1 MSIFNLVDEPRKLK
15 GGSQGCSDL
24 KYSEFLPTRDVTFNE
39 FPKRFVIPFEM
50 SSENWWIPSRSY
62 MRIRCE
68 LSKGDGSSLTTS
80 NQVAPNIN
88 TAANLFQSLE
98 LQLNGVTV
106 SRITE
111 HVAEVDTV
119 EQRLSKSQAWMDS
132 VGASVNWLT
141 EDVETRINDVSSDGS
156 SNIVEIVA
164 LPSDLNLPA
173 DAKIDVQAN
182 LSVFKLNSASGA
194 LPTIVDLASKG
205 FVKNGRIRM
214 DGAFY
219 TIVSVTEVTAL
230 TELDVTVD
238 KSMTFADLDPVSA
251 SDFAVVTETYTNRK
265 PRKVTG
271 FELIWRPLCLSLFKY
286 SGALPLGKWQ
296 LICTPHNSSGNN
308 YQIRAIETAPKAP
321 TPTWGV
327 GPTDIRFYVT
337 DLRFY
342 ACNVMG
348 DRVEDKTFFIDLE
361 ESRCQKALLKNTTS
375 LTAEPF
381 EIEPTSYAM
390 TYCLQDVEA
399 GNDAKYSC
407 SRFRERDGNEL
418 KLNRLFISLG
428 RNSYPSPDAEPSFK
442 EGSSDDYTTQRYVES
457 AVNSGGYFS
466 EGGWESLQKW
476 QELGALHHFQTPR
489 DSQDRSTRCV
499 VNSKFSTNFDNK
511 ANQLLISH
519 YRKAVQVSINRG
531 VITSVNEYI
540 M

>member
-1 MSIFNLVDEPRKLK
+1 MSIFNLVDEPHKLK

-156 SNIVEIVA
+156 SNIVEVVYNSA
-164 LPSDLNLPA
+164 DLKFPA
-173 DAKIDVQAN
+173 DAE
-182 LSVFKLNSASGA
+182 LSLSGVNAKVVELKSASNA
-194 LPTIVDLASKG
+194 LPTIADLALLG
-205 FVKNGRIRM
+205 FNKNGRVRF
-214 DGAFY
+214 GGVVY
-219 TIVSVTEVTAL
+219 TIVSTVTGTDAQL
-230 TELDVTVD
+230 TFELDKVLGFLGGLAVD
-238 KSMTFADLDPVSA
+238 TTFAI
-251 SDFAVVTETYTNRK
+251 VTETYIDRK

-296 LICTPHNSSGNN
+296 LICTPHNASGNN

-321 TPTWGV
+321 TPTWGA
-327 GPTDIRFYVT
+327 GQNDIRFNVT

-361 ESRCQKALLKNTTS
+361 ESRCQKALLKNTQN

-390 TYCLQDVEA
+390 TYCLQDVDA

-442 EGSSDDYTTQRYVES
+442 EGTAEDYTTQRYVES

-476 QELGALHHFQTPR
+476 QDLGALHHFQTPR

-499 VNSKFSTNFDNK
+499 VNSKFSTKFDNK